1 MPGTTAEADR
11 VGDLVAAADLAT
23 PMAIRVAATI
33 RVADWIHRGRRDV
46 PSLVE
51 ATDTDPRALELLLN
65 HLVTVGVLVREGSD
79 YGLSAVGEGLR
90 SDHPSGLCHRFDLNG
105 SGHSALGVTEL
116 LHTVKT
122 GGSAYRHRF
131 GHSFYDKCATD
142 RGFADSFHAMMSR
155 THGSATQQVASDFDW
170 GALTTV
176 ADIGGG
182 DGTLLIELLRAHPTL
197 RGTVVDMAA
206 AVEAAWENLRVA
218 GLEKRAEAVEASF
231 FEEVPPGFGGYILSS
246 VLPDWPDTDAI
257 RILRTCARA
266 AAPHGRVFVLKP
278 ADQDEGDP
286 GGTAQA
292 LRLYALQGG
301 RERSAAELENLAAAA
316 GLRMG
321 TVTNIGDRSVVE
333 LRPLANQPT
342 A

>member
-11 VGDLVAAADLAT
+11 LSDLVAAADLAT

-33 RVADWIHRGRRDV
+33 RIADWIRDGLRDV

-51 ATDTDPRALELLLN
+51 ATGADPRALELLLN
-65 HLVTVGVLVREGSD
+65 HLVTIGVLVREESG
-79 YGLSAVGEGLR
+79 YGLSALGEGLC

-116 LHTVKT
+116 LHTVRT
-122 GGSAYRHRF
+122 GESAYLRRF
-131 GHSFYDKCATD
+131 GQSFYDKCAAD
-142 RGFADSFHAMMSR
+142 RDFANSFHAMMSR
-155 THGSATQQVASDFDW
+155 THGGATRSVASEYDW

-176 ADIGGG
+176 ADVGGG

-206 AVEAAWENLRVA
+206 AVEAARKNIRAA
-218 GLEKRAEAVEASF
+218 GLEGRAEAVEASF
-231 FEEVPPGFGGYILSS
+231 FEKVPSAFGGYILSS
-246 VLPDWPDTDAI
+246 VLPDWPDPDAV

-266 AAPHGRVFVLKP
+266 AAPHGRVLVLKAAEKREAEP
-278 ADQDEGDP
+278 TS
-286 GGTAQA
+286 TAQA

-301 RERSAAELENLAAAA
+301 RERSLAELDGLATAA
-316 GLRMG
+316 GLHLG
-321 TVTNIGDRSVVE
+321 AVTDIGDRSIVE
-333 LRPLANQPT
+333 LRPAAEQP
-342 A
+342 AG